1 MKTKYYTIFIV
12 LLLLNLKTQGQQ
24 TWNYSWIS
32 TYNQANI
39 RDKILTGGDY
49 NWWEKLQW
57 KNYLLNA
64 YNVTY
69 ESQATWQYNCHYWAW
84 FNTEQYPNNLFWVNK
99 PDTCWLDYSFVQI
112 PSEPYTGKVTYFEPN
127 GSTPIHSA
135 ITTSTPGVYR
145 SKWGSLC
152 GMIHAW
158 DECPYYDEGAT
169 ERKYYVRFVING
181 QSNISCVNGYF
192 GIPNTTGEGYS
203 ISWSTNEYLNIESYT
218 NSYVEVSPIASGQGI
233 VGAGVHK
240 NGYFTAH
247 GESKYVTVYTGTT
260 QAPTGIN
267 STELCSNSE
276 VDFWVVDNIN
286 PSYLTT
292 YNWDLWDGDGE
303 IINGQGTTRITVAT
317 GGTGYLP
324 ITVTAN
330 TDCGESE
337 WYFDEFYIDYFGGK
351 SSFTLSPNPT
361 TDILKVTTQFD
372 ITDRPELEIYSS
384 KMIKVQSFPMLDK
397 EQTINVSYL
406 PKGMYIVV
414 INAKGHRSFQ
424 KFVKN

>member
-1 MKTKYYTIFIV
+1 MKAKFISIFAI
-12 LLLLNLKTQGQQ
+12 LLFIGFNSFGQQ
-24 TWNYSWIS
+24 YSWGSI
-32 TYNQANI
+32 TTHNQTSVTAGT
-39 RDKILTGGDY
+39 LTSSDY
-49 NWWEKLQW
+49 NWIEKLQI
-57 KNYLLNA
+57 KNDILNS

-69 ESQATWQYNCHYWAW
+69 ESQATHHYNCHFWAW
-84 FNTEQYPNNLFWVNK
+84 FNTEQYPNNLYWVNY
-99 PDTCWLDYSFVQI
+99 PSNNWLDYSFVQT
-112 PSEPYTGKVTYFEPN
+112 PTESYPGKVTY
-127 GSTPIHSA
+127 SYQSDTATVHSA
-135 ITTSTPGVYR
+135 ITTATSGIYR
-145 SKWGSLC
+145 SKWGPLC
-152 GMIHAW
+152 GIIHAW
-158 DECPYYDEGAT
+158 DECPYYNDGAT
-169 ERKYYVRFVING
+169 ERKYYARFVING

-192 GIPNTTGEGYS
+192 GIPNTSGEGYS

-218 NSYVEVSPIASGQGI
+218 NSYVEVSPIASGQGV
-233 VGAGVHK
+233 VGVGVHK
-240 NGYFTAH
+240 NGYFSAH
-247 GESKYVTVYTGTT
+247 GEPKYVTVYTGTT

-330 TDCGESE
+330 TNCGESE
-337 WYFDEFYIDYFGGK
+337 WYFEEFYIDYCGGK

-361 TDILKVTTQFD
+361 TDILKVTTQSDF
-372 ITDRPELEIYSS
+372 TDRPEIEIYSS
-384 KMIKVQSFPMLDK
+384 KMIKVQAFPLLDK
-397 EQTINVSYL
+397 EQTINVSSL